1 MSNVSNKTIITGAKY
16 AAVHDFEILAY
27 VETKEEAQK
36 VIDGEK
42 KRLDFLTICKK
53 RLVRKI
59 MKGKLALPSESQ
71 HFYIA
76 EVIG

>member
-1 MSNVSNKTIITGAKY
+1 MGNVQSKTIITGAKY

-27 VETKEEAQK
+27 VTTKEEAEK
-36 VIDGEK
+36 ILEAEK

-53 RLVRKI
+53 KLVRKI
-59 MKGKLALPSESQ
+59 LKGKLALPSESQ
-71 HFYIA
+71 HFYVA